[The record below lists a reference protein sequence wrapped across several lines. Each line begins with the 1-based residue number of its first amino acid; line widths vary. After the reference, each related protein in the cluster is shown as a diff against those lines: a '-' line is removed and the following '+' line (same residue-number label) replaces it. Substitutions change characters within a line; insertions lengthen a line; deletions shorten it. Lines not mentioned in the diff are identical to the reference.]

1 MTISEQRPMRKNRES
16 FKRPMMGTR
25 LKLEVR
31 DKDPNYVY
39 RWFNDEGDRIQEA
52 VESGRE
58 YVFKEDV
65 QLDTSVEKPGLGSC
79 VSKAVGKHADGSPKM
94 AYLLRI
100 RKEWYDEDQIEKQ
113 KVVDRVDESIRTG
126 TIATV
131 PNAYTPG
138 QSSASVTTD
147 VARIRR

>member
-1 MTISEQRPMRKNRES
+1 MRKKREE
-16 FKRPMMGTR
+16 FRRPSMGAR

-39 RWFNDEGDRIQEA
+39 RWFNDEGDRINEA
-52 VESGRE
+52 IESGRE

-65 QLDTSVEKPGLGSC
+65 VLGDSVEKPGLGSC
-79 VSKAVGKHADGSPKM
+79 VSKAVGKHPDGSPKM

-100 RKEWYDEDQIEKQ
+100 RKEWYDEDQIKKQ
-113 KVVDRVDESIRTG
+113 QAADLVDQSIRTG
-126 TIATV
+126 SLSPV

-138 QSSASVTTD
+138 NNSIVGD
-147 VARIRR
+147 VASIRR